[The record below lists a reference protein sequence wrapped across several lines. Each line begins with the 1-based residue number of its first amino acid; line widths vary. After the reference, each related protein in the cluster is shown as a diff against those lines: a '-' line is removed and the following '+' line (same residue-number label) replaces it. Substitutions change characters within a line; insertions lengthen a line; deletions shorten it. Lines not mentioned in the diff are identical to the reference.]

1 MKQDSSRNRSIR
13 EKYNMKL
20 DKIYIGGWFQRTTL
34 QLSEVY
40 DFVREGTS
48 QLKLD
53 QKKLN
58 KLHKEL
64 NIKDVNY
71 KIDGLEYILINTNDE
86 VNIKIF
92 EDGLIVLNDENVNEF
107 SLLSDLDNLAKYYET
122 KLSPAINYLFSL
134 GAPVPK
140 ELANIKTVYPYFI
153 VLNNESKENIAT
165 LLNKT
170 EREKYFEFENDSYDV
185 IRGNKYYFINSK
197 TKDSASV
204 ERYVEEQIFIREFK
218 AQLHRYLNLHRIIW
232 EKIDAVKENV
242 KVRGKDIVAFSSKID
257 GYRKTVNLIDSRI
270 NQMNTYISTREKI
283 AKSDENLSESLALIG
298 YRYETLKNTVSYM
311 QQIWSMTKNYLSS
324 ADSLFKGL
332 ENQITSKSVN
342 NLTIVTSMGVGAS
355 LLGLFTKSEPMFT
368 SFGFVYFFILAFVG
382 YSVNKIMSFISSN
395 RKYEISD
402 IEYDKNIDK

>member
-1 MKQDSSRNRSIR
+1 
-13 EKYNMKL
+13 MKL